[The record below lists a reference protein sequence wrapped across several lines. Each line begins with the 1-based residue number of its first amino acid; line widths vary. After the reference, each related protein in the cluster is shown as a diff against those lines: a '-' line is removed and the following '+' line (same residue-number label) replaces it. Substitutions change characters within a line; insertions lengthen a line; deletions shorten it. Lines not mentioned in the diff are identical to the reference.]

1 MPETPEIP
9 ENPRDQDRD
18 RGRDQDRDQD
28 QDLDL
33 DLDQAQAPAAAQAPV
48 AAQVPSPV
56 PSPSP
61 VPVRTPAPALGSDEL
76 ARRLLAVLVCAA
88 VEPGLPGVLLF
99 DLPPEL
105 TAPVTEVFAG
115 LVGRAAGAPEGAG
128 GPDRAVSL
136 TTLGAATRDED
147 LWIRPRLA
155 RGPDGISFTLVPGP
169 LTESPAGPSLVV
181 VPDLARLSVSGM
193 RAVVQLLGADVATVE
208 HSGLRHRWR
217 PRARWLAVCRAE
229 DTERVP
235 PHLLDRFPVRLSVA
249 GLRTLPGTGT
259 GTGTG
264 TLPGTGTPSP
274 GTGPHGAPL
283 SLPLGDSATDPGDRF
298 TDPLGPLPDAWR
310 AALAPGAS
318 RPPLALAEELAP
330 RVLELLGPDAGHR
343 RALALARIARALTRL
358 DGATEVTAARADE
371 AARLIGLP
379 GAPLPSVPAPAP
391 GPGLVPPEPPR
402 PGDRPGRA
410 PRRTDRGPDGQR
422 RMPTG
427 RPVLAPEPAES
438 IGPGPAPEAGAPAT
452 PYPEDRTTPSA
463 ESASLRTPWPRAAG
477 PASTRGPVIGVR
489 RSHDLRDLAFVRT
502 AMEAAK
508 YQAVRGNPARLA
520 IAPGDL
526 RGYARAPEPERL
538 LALVLDH
545 TCRSGRRWRDA
556 LEPFLQ
562 WAYVSRAS
570 AHVVEVGRG
579 DAVSELRAESFAARS
594 VLDPRITAALV
605 RPPGRATP
613 LAHGLDQAAQALR
626 RAFQHHRAG
635 LVEAWLVVVTDGRG
649 NVPLDASRRG
659 RTPDGPVGRTG
670 VEDALAVAARI
681 GGMDR
686 TRLHS
691 VVLDPLRLPY
701 AELPH
706 LLADAL
712 GGTVIEGRATTEAV
726 TDDGW

>member
-1 MPETPEIP
+1 MPAIPEIP
-9 ENPRDQDRD
+9 ENP
-18 RGRDQDRDQD
+18 
-28 QDLDL
+28 
-33 DLDQAQAPAAAQAPV
+33 PAAV
-48 AAQVPSPV
+48 PV
-56 PSPSP
+56 PAQSSLAAA
-61 VPVRTPAPALGSDEL
+61 APGSGEL
-76 ARRLLAVLVCAA
+76 ARRLLTALVCAA

-105 TAPVTEVFAG
+105 TTPVTEVFAR
-115 LVGRAAGAPEGAG
+115 LVGRAAGTPEDA
-128 GPDRAVSL
+128 DDAARAVSL

-208 HSGLRHRWR
+208 HSGLRHRWQ

-229 DTERVP
+229 DTERVS

-249 GLRTLPGTGT
+249 GLRTLPGP
-259 GTGTG
+259 G
-264 TLPGTGTPSP
+264 TLPGADSMGDNFTG
-274 GTGPHGAPL
+274 
-283 SLPLGDSATDPGDRF
+283 
-298 TDPLGPLPDAWR
+298 PLGPLPDAWR
-310 AALAPGAS
+310 AALGPQAH
-318 RPPLALAEELAP
+318 RPPPALAEDLAP
-330 RVLELLGPDAGHR
+330 RVLELLGPDTGHR
-343 RALALARIARALTRL
+343 RALALARIARALARL
-358 DGATEVTAARADE
+358 DGAAEVTAARADE

-379 GAPLPSVPAPAP
+379 SAPFPSGASAPAP
-391 GPGLVPPEPPR
+391 GSGLVPPEPPR
-402 PGDRPGRA
+402 PGDRPRRA

-422 RMPTG
+422 RIPTG

-452 PYPEDRTTPSA
+452 AATPYPEDEAAPSA
-463 ESASLRTPWPRAAG
+463 ESASLRTPWPRASG
-477 PASTRGPVIGVR
+477 PASARGPVIGVR

-508 YQAVRGNPARLA
+508 YQAVRGNPERLA

-545 TCRSGRRWRDA
+545 TCRGDWRWREA

-562 WAYVSRAS
+562 WAYVGRAS
-570 AHVVEVGRG
+570 AHVVEIGGR

-659 RTPDGPVGRTG
+659 RPADGPVGRGG

-691 VVLDPLRLPY
+691 VVVDPLCRPY

-712 GGTVIEGRATTEAV
+712 GGSVIEGRITTEAV
-726 TDDGW
+726 SDDGW

>member
-1 MPETPEIP
+1 MPEIPETP
-9 ENPRDQDRD
+9 ENPRDQAQAQAQDQGSDRDQGPDRD
-18 RGRDQDRDQD
+18 R
-28 QDLDL
+28 
-33 DLDQAQAPAAAQAPV
+33 AQAPV
-48 AAQVPSPV
+48 AAQAPASVPAPVPS

-115 LVGRAAGAPEGAG
+115 LVGRAAGAPEGTD

-259 GTGTG
+259 GTGTPQ
-264 TLPGTGTPSP
+264 PGTD
-274 GTGPHGAPL
+274 PHGAPL
-283 SLPLGDSATDPGDRF
+283 SLPLGDRVTDLGDRV

-318 RPPLALAEELAP
+318 RRPLALAEGLAP

-343 RALALARIARALTRL
+343 RALALARIARALARL

-379 GAPLPSVPAPAP
+379 RAPLPSVPAPAS

-422 RMPTG
+422 RMPAG

-438 IGPGPAPEAGAPAT
+438 IGPGPAPDAGAPAT
-452 PYPEDRTTPSA
+452 PYPEDRTAPSA

-545 TCRSGRRWRDA
+545 TCRSDQHWRDA

-726 TDDGW
+726 TDVGW

>member
-1 MPETPEIP
+1 MPEIPETP
-9 ENPRDQDRD
+9 ENPRDQA
-18 RGRDQDRDQD
+18 Q
-28 QDLDL
+28 
-33 DLDQAQAPAAAQAPV
+33 DQAQDQASV
-48 AAQVPSPV
+48 AAQVPSPSPSPV
-56 PSPSP
+56 PSPSPSP

-115 LVGRAAGAPEGAG
+115 LVGRAAGAPEGAD

-259 GTGTG
+259 GTGTPQ
-264 TLPGTGTPSP
+264 PGTD
-274 GTGPHGAPL
+274 PHGATL
-283 SLPLGDSATDPGDRF
+283 SLPLGDRVTDLGDRS

-318 RPPLALAEELAP
+318 RRPLALAEELAP

-343 RALALARIARALTRL
+343 RALALARIARALARL

-379 GAPLPSVPAPAP
+379 RAPLPSVPAPAP

-422 RMPTG
+422 RMPAG

-438 IGPGPAPEAGAPAT
+438 IGPGPAPEPGAPAT
-452 PYPEDRTTPSA
+452 PYPEDRTAPSA

-489 RSHDLRDLAFVRT
+489 RAHDLRDLAFVRT

-649 NVPLDASRRG
+649 NVPLDASHRG

>member
-1 MPETPEIP
+1 MP
-9 ENPRDQDRD
+9 ENPRDQA
-18 RGRDQDRDQD
+18 RDQVQV
-28 QDLDL
+28 
-33 DLDQAQAPAAAQAPV
+33 PIAAQA
-48 AAQVPSPV
+48 PSPV
-56 PSPSP
+56 PSP
-61 VPVRTPAPALGSDEL
+61 VRTPASSLGSDEL

-105 TAPVTEVFAG
+105 TAPVTEVFAA
-115 LVGRAAGAPEGAG
+115 LVGRTAGAPEGAG

-193 RAVVQLLGADVATVE
+193 RAAVQLLGADVATVE

-259 GTGTG
+259 GT
-264 TLPGTGTPSP
+264 PPP
-274 GTGPHGAPL
+274 GTGPPGAPL
-283 SLPLGDSATDPGDRF
+283 GDRVTDAMDLGDRF

-343 RALALARIARALTRL
+343 RALALARIARALARL

-379 GAPLPSVPAPAP
+379 GAPLPSVAAPAS

-422 RMPTG
+422 RMPAG

-438 IGPGPAPEAGAPAT
+438 IGPGPVPEAGAPAT
-452 PYPEDRTTPSA
+452 PYPEDRTAPSA

-545 TCRSGRRWRDA
+545 TCRSDLPWRDA

-579 DAVSELRAESFAARS
+579 DAVSGLRAESFAARS
-594 VLDPRITAALV
+594 VLDPRIAAALV

-691 VVLDPLRLPY
+691 VVLDPLRRPY

-712 GGTVIEGRATTEAV
+712 GGTVVEGRATTEAV
-726 TDDGW
+726 SGDGW